1 MFHLVL
7 MRDGRADGPAF
18 IAVLKVNA
26 CGGIHLECSGIDK
39 NIQSTSNPHSAQ
51 YLHQSN
57 I

>member
-1 MFHLVL
+1 MFHFVL
-7 MRDGRADGPAF
+7 MRDGRADGPVF

-26 CGGIHLECSGIDK
+26 GGGIFLECSGIDK
-39 NIQSTSNPHSAQ
+39 IIQSTSNPYSAQ